1 MWISAVTARRVNLD
15 IMGNV
20 IRCTEAVREY
30 KHAASDRTY
39 GLLTAYTKNITIFF
53 IHFNA
58 MYSLQ
63 PLLFIGHIFLRRF
76 NTDFN
81 YDKLTVKH
89 FKIYNIL

>member
-1 MWISAVTARRVNLD
+1 MWIAAVTARRVNFG
-15 IMGNV
+15 IIGNV

-39 GLLTAYTKNITIFF
+39 RSINGLHQKHNNIFHPFQCDI
-53 IHFNA
+53 
-58 MYSLQ
+58 Q
-63 PLLFIGHIFLRRF
+63 PLLFIGRIFLRRF